1 ALRRSFCTCLNYP
14 QALAH
19 GWNNAIE
26 DHQMQKAYCLAAA
39 VVAVITLGFSGLS
52 HAQSRSER
60 YDSQIERLERY
71 TAAFE
76 EAECTTTTAETE
88 AECTK
93 LSSKIARALARL
105 DHLTTKRDW
114 VSGKLAAKSD
124 RLVVLA
130 DALDAAE
137 KRLVIF
143 VREGESSSAKV
154 SKLKERS
161 ANLREKVTRLKAK
174 VSKLSGM
181 I

>member
-1 ALRRSFCTCLNYP
+1 
-14 QALAH
+14 
-19 GWNNAIE
+19 
-26 DHQMQKAYCLAAA
+26 MQKTNLLAAA
-39 VVAVITLGFSGLS
+39 VVAIITLGFSGLS
-52 HAQSRSER
+52 QAQSRTER
-60 YDSQIERLERY
+60 YDTQIERLERY

-76 EAECTTTTAETE
+76 EADCATITAETE
-88 AECTK
+88 AECSNI
-93 LSSKIARALARL
+93 SSKIERALARI

-124 RLVVLA
+124 RLVMIA

-137 KRLVIF
+137 KRLVDL

-154 SKLKERS
+154 TKLKARS
-161 ANLREKVTRLKAK
+161 AKLREKVTRLKAK